1 MAKGRAV
8 IEARSQ
14 KQHRIRKTRKN
25 LVIYRMTDIVDPK
38 QVMEIQRFIKR
49 FAATSRAA
57 YNSTY

>member
-1 MAKGRAV
+1 
-8 IEARSQ
+8 
-14 KQHRIRKTRKN
+14 
-25 LVIYRMTDIVDPK
+25 MTDIVDPK